1 MENDM
6 LDKEEELDVHNT
18 RWQDPMVLEYWGLV
32 EDLNHF
38 TSQTGLF
45 EFARHPQETY
55 ADLSR
60 EFLATFRFDY
70 QKVKV
75 SKKCKGK
82 ESTFNVKFVMKD
94 KIFVT
99 YLDELCNT
107 IFQMMVV
114 GEKFLVILML
124 ILELSE
130 APLVWMFLMRFMRVN
145 FHIFRTLGLDTLH
158 CLSFWDF

>member
-60 EFLATFRFDY
+60 EFLPTFWFDY
-70 QKVKV
+70 QK
-75 SKKCKGK
+75 G
-82 ESTFNVKFVMKD
+82 
-94 KIFVT
+94 
-99 YLDELCNT
+99 
-107 IFQMMVV
+107 
-114 GEKFLVILML
+114 
-124 ILELSE
+124 
-130 APLVWMFLMRFMRVN
+130 R
-145 FHIFRTLGLDTLH
+145 
-158 CLSFWDF
+158 